1 MKRVV
6 FAAIATAAILV
17 FPVSVSEALPAK
29 VAKPS
34 WCHSVGFCWATAAAV
49 EESIEKHGAPAPIGY
64 TWTGTGTSL
73 LRVNSASCIGVLRYG
88 RVYVSARN
96 IYETVDVSDQ
106 EWHDY
111 ANAEGPVLRFRDS
124 GPCVPRL

>member
-6 FAAIATAAILV
+6 FAAIATAAIVV

-73 LRVNSASCIGVLRYG
+73 LRVNCSLMHRRASLWAGLCECPQHL
-88 RVYVSARN
+88 
-96 IYETVDVSDQ
+96 
-106 EWHDY
+106 
-111 ANAEGPVLRFRDS
+111 
-124 GPCVPRL
+124 